1 MQSGDKVVVSRSFN
15 QNDVNAYIKLGG
27 AKPADN
33 ETPEPLVGAL
43 FSYLLGMQLPGVGT
57 KYLKQET
64 TFKSPALINE
74 ELTASVEI
82 LSVRPEKYLV
92 DLKTLCYGAKGNLI
106 CEGRALVYIKD
117 VKND

>member
-1 MQSGDKVVVSRSFN
+1 MQIGDSVKVSRSFD
-15 QNDVNAYIKLGG
+15 QHDINAYIKLGG
-27 AKPADN
+27 AKPAGN

-64 TFKSPALINE
+64 NFKSPALINE
-74 ELTASVEI
+74 KLTASVEVLRI
-82 LSVRPEKYLV
+82 RPEKYLV
-92 DLKTLCYGAKGNLI
+92 DLKTLCYGAMGNLV
-106 CEGRALVYIKD
+106 CEGRALVYVKD

>member
-1 MQSGDKVVVSRSFN
+1 MQVSDCVKVSRAFC
-15 QNDVNAYIKLGG
+15 QNDISAYIKLGG
-27 AKPADN
+27 AKPLGN
-33 ETPEPLVGAL
+33 EIPEPLVGAL

-64 TFKSPALINE
+64 TFKSSALINE

-82 LSVRPEKYLV
+82 LRIRPEKYLV

-117 VKND
+117 VNND